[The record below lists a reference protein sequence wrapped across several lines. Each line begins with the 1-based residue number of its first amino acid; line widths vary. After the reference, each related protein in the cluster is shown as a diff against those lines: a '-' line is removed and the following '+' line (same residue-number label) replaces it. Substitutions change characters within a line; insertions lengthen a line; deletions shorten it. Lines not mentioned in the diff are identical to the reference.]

1 MRQLSG
7 MGSGMQPTAPTAAT
21 VSNMTASRPAAS
33 ASAMGGVAAS
43 ANFSQTFN
51 QVQRDVAAYI
61 AKGDG
66 GFHSDAPASQAQ
78 AMSLQ
83 AMALR
88 HRAAGAIDGPGVDSD
103 IQQQFLASIK
113 PWAEETGARLG
124 VSADVV
130 AAHAAL
136 ESGWGKQP
144 LRTAAGDTNNLF
156 GLKAGANW
164 RGAIAAASTT
174 EYEHGAMLRKT
185 EQFRSYPDTASA
197 FRDYADMLTSN
208 PRYQAA
214 LNTGSDARAFAQGL
228 AQGGYATD
236 PNYADKLSKVAAQ
249 LQRRGVGVGV
259 TPTAD

>member
-7 MGSGMQPTAPTAAT
+7 MGVGMQPTAPTAAT
-21 VSNMTASRPAAS
+21 VSNMTASRPAA
-33 ASAMGGVAAS
+33 AAS
-43 ANFSQTFN
+43 APGFAAPASFTQTFN

-66 GFHSDAPASQAQ
+66 GFPSNSPASQAMSVQ
-78 AMSLQ
+78 AL
-83 AMALR
+83 ALR
-88 HRAAGAIDGPGVDSD
+88 NRAAGAIDGPGVDSD

-144 LRTAAGDTNNLF
+144 LRTATGDTNNLF
-156 GLKAGANW
+156 GLKAGGNW

-236 PNYADKLSKVAAQ
+236 PNYADKLTKVAAQ
-249 LQRRGVGVGV
+249 LQRRSAGV